1 LFGRPSVIHLRDC
14 DVPEPLQIDDEYLTK
29 EKILEQPAGHQTR
42 LSAFVAVI
50 RLHVV
55 LEVRVPAETDRYSF
69 LTTFSSQGVI
79 DSCVAPSTFESSSF
93 LSKAASTISRRC
105 QAGTLAEGEELL
117 EEWVSI
123 LPKHW
128 HYDVECVES
137 KDPIRITQ
145 AERLHC
151 LEHLVRMIVYRHR
164 FSSFV
169 QAPAETDEEKA
180 RHLMYCRKAMD
191 SALTICANHVHI
203 VSQSCMIAQ
212 GCDTNYS
219 PTMFDR
225 SQSQRGMM
233 TYCESIYQQR
243 LNTFRS

>member
-1 LFGRPSVIHLRDC
+1 
-14 DVPEPLQIDDEYLTK
+14 VPEPLQIDDEYLTK
-29 EKILEQPAGHQTR
+29 EKILDQPPNHQTR

-55 LEVRVPAETDRYSF
+55 LEVCSHPP
-69 LTTFSSQGVI
+69 FSLQSRANGYYKQGVI
-79 DSCVAPSTFESSSF
+79 DSCVSPSTFTSSSF
-93 LSKAASTISRRC
+93 LSKAAATISRRC
-105 QAGTLAEGEELL
+105 QAGSLAEEEKLL

-137 KDPIRITQ
+137 KDTIRITQ

-164 FSSFV
+164 FSGFV
-169 QAPAETDEEKA
+169 QAPAETDEERA
-180 RHLMYCRKAMD
+180 RHLLYCRKAMD

-203 VSQSCMIAQ
+203 VSLCQ
-212 GCDTNYS
+212 
-219 PTMFDR
+219 
-225 SQSQRGMM
+225 
-233 TYCESIYQQR
+233 
-243 LNTFRS
+243 